1 MKTSDRLPTRL
12 EGTPLT
18 ELREQMVMLKAMIL
32 AAELTLM
39 TRVIEKS
46 RGKDTLKIE
55 LDRNMLQQWV
65 LWMRDNY
72 GMKKRG

>member
-1 MKTSDRLPTRL
+1 
-12 EGTPLT
+12 
-18 ELREQMVMLKAMIL
+18 MVMLKAMIL

-72 GMKKRG
+72 SMKKRG